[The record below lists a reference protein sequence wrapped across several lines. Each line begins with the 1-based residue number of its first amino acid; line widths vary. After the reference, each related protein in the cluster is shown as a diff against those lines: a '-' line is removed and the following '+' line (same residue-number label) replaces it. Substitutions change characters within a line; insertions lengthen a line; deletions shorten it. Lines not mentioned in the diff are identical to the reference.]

1 LALEAAGRSF
11 VRTTAE
17 PPDFFWTIVEI
28 RGGANCKQATE
39 DESKDKRGND
49 RKQRHGHHVRSSIR
63 MSRPSC
69 RFDARRLAVVP
80 LSSSC
85 PSSCPIDPAGHRSRQ
100 GSRQKSEREG
110 QSASERR

>member
-1 LALEAAGRSF
+1 MEQHNL
-11 VRTTAE
+11 
-17 PPDFFWTIVEI
+17 FWPCVEI
-28 RGGANCKQATE
+28 RGGANRKHATE

-49 RKQRHGHHVRSSIR
+49 RKQRHGQHVRSSVR
-63 MSRPSC
+63 MFRPSC

-85 PSSCPIDPAGHRSRQ
+85 PSSCAIDSAGHRSRQ

-110 QSASERR
+110 QSASER